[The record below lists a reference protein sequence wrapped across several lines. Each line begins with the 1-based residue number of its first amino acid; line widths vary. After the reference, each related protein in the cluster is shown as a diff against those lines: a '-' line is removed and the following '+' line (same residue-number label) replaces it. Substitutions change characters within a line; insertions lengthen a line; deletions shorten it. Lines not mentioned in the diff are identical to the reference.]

1 MKKLENNNHIEKWGY
16 MADQKFM
23 IATRNKKGQIG
34 YLSEGLSLPEFADL
48 FKPKGQMQ
56 VLVDYSP
63 VIEELHKLHKVAS
76 SEDILKKYNAMF
88 NYWQDAKSYTKE
100 SVKVSK
106 SEELSRQANSLIN
119 DLQVELQKR
128 GTEFRSKWNSPL
140 YERREVV
147 ASIKRDADIYIDT
160 LLCFV
165 HSKAS
170 LDIESFR
177 NDVVLRG
184 YGKFLYDF
192 ISEIYRSLLRNG
204 WHQDSF
210 LKFIAFEH
218 PEKLQ
223 HYLALEGKNETPD
236 QYLLRVLKAERT
248 YEGNNEQEGY
258 YREVSIRFGN
268 FANEFVAIVEVFR
281 DLLHKISS
289 VIVFLEK
296 LSEGNH
302 QWDDSS
308 ESVGELRENIR
319 QIK

>member
-1 MKKLENNNHIEKWGY
+1 

-48 FKPKGQMQ
+48 FKAKGQMQ

-100 SVKVSK
+100 LVKVSK

-119 DLQVELQKR
+119 DLQIELQKR
-128 GTEFRSKWNSPL
+128 WADFEWKWNDQT
-140 YERREVV
+140 YELNAMVT
-147 ASIKRDADIYIDT
+147 SIKRDADIYIDT

-192 ISEIYRSLLRNG
+192 ISEIYKRLLRKG
-204 WHQDSF
+204 RKQDSY
-210 LKFIAFEH
+210 LKFIAFEQH
-218 PEKLQ
+218 EKLQ
-223 HYLALEGKNETPD
+223 DYLNLEGQGETSDQFLLRALKEQNIYDGHD
-236 QYLLRVLKAERT
+236 QY
-248 YEGNNEQEGY
+248 EGP
-258 YREVSIRFGN
+258 YREISIRFDSFSN
-268 FANEFVAIVEVFR
+268 QYVSIVEMLR
-281 DLLHKISS
+281 DLLYKISS
-289 VIVFLEK
+289 VNAFLER
-296 LSEGNH
+296 LSKGNH

-308 ESVGELRENIR
+308 ESVDELRESIR